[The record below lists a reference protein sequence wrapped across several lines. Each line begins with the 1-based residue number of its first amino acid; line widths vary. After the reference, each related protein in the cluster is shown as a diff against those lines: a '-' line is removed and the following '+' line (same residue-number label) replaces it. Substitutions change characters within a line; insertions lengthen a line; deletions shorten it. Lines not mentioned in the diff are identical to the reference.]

1 MAILHDNMSRKH
13 RRSGKRESGDKV
25 KAPKPHAEPRV
36 AETSSR
42 VRGPHPLDNWLFG
55 LVLAGLALTAYLTF
69 TAWFGEL
76 PAFCGAAS
84 DCDLV
89 QQSRWST
96 LIGVPIAFWGFLT
109 YALLAHFTWRLRT
122 RPSSWRAALI
132 VAVVGAAVS
141 WYLTAVSVFVI
152 EAVCA
157 YCLASFGIMNVLL
170 ILMLVRR
177 PAQMPEHTWANSLP
191 TPLGS
196 AVVIVIVL
204 SLHYSGIFDPAAGPE
219 KPYTK
224 ALAIHLRD
232 SGARFYGTYWCP
244 SCQQQKALFEASVD
258 RLPYIECTPNGR
270 GGLINLACVTNDIK
284 DYPTWI
290 IGGGRHSGI
299 VALDELA
306 RLSAFKWSPESA
318 GKK

>member
-1 MAILHDNMSRKH
+1 MSRKS

-25 KAPKPHAEPRV
+25 QTPKSHVEARV
-36 AETSSR
+36 VKTAVR

-55 LVLAGLALTAYLTF
+55 LVLAGLALTSYLTF

-96 LIGVPIAFWGFLT
+96 LLGAPIAFWGLLT
-109 YALLAHFTWRLRT
+109 YALLAHLTWRLRT
-122 RPSSWRAALI
+122 RPSSWQAGLI
-132 VAVVGAAVS
+132 VVVIGAAVS
-141 WYLTAVSVFVI
+141 WYLTAVSMFVI
-152 EAVCA
+152 EALCI
-157 YCLASFGIMNVLL
+157 YCLSSFGIMNALL

-177 PAQMPEHTWANSLP
+177 PAHMPEHTWANSLP

-196 AVVIVIVL
+196 SLVIVLVL
-204 SLHYSGIFDPAAGPE
+204 SLHYSGLFDPAAGPE
-219 KPYTK
+219 KPHIK

-244 SCQQQKALFEASVD
+244 SCQRQKAMFEASVD

-290 IGGGRHSGI
+290 IGGRRHSGI

-306 RLSAFKWSPESA
+306 RLSAFAWPSESA
-318 GKK
+318 GNKR